1 MAYQWDVFLSYPR
14 TPYVEPWL
22 DNHFFPLLR
31 DHLDALLPDEPRIF
45 LDRAQPVGVV
55 WPDNI
60 KTALKHSRIM
70 VAVWTPPYF
79 RSHWCIAEWESMLAR
94 EQRYARPGAVN
105 QSSLVYPIK
114 YSDGQN
120 FDKRAQ
126 AIQVKDLSSF
136 GYPLPNFREAIAYI
150 DFYNAV
156 RDVAED
162 IQARLAAAPEWEPDF
177 PLVDVEPIAQKGP
190 RVRLPRI

>member
-1 MAYQWDVFLSYPR
+1 MAYEWDIFLSYPS
-14 TPYVEPWL
+14 TPYVQPWV

-31 DHLDALLPDEPRIF
+31 DHLDALLPNEPRIF
-45 LDRAQPVGVV
+45 VDRAQPVGVE

-60 KTALKHSRIM
+60 KHALKHSRMM

-94 EQRYARPGAVN
+94 EQRFASLGTVN
-105 QSSLVYPIK
+105 RMRLVYPVK
-114 YSDGQN
+114 YSDGRN
-120 FDKRAQ
+120 FDERAQ
-126 AIQVKDLSSF
+126 RIQVKDLSSF
-136 GYPLPNFREAIAYI
+136 GYHLPNFREAVAYME
-150 DFYNAV
+150 FYEAV

-162 IQARLAAAPEWEPDF
+162 VEARLATAPDWEPDF
-177 PLVDVEPIAQKGP
+177 PLVNVDPIIQTGP